1 MKSKSIINNNL
12 SKHLKDAE
20 ESVLE
25 WHEDTFNAIKKK
37 PRRSDLIVMGAL
49 LVARKHTLA
58 ILALIKERHLLP
70 AQALLR
76 VLIELHIKFHWVM
89 RRIKIRTVLND
100 KKINSRLQQL
110 DKRRVED
117 DKKLI
122 KDLNENR
129 FPQKNKIITEL
140 DKQWAKY
147 QRRRIKK
154 SPDIASICQKLDKL
168 AVLGTPNNNMSWA
181 SVIYPEF
188 YRKYSRAIHS
198 DLGLIRKFVINRKNK
213 ILWYEDIEDDPKN
226 IIEYALTVF
235 ADINK
240 LFLNYYK

>member
-1 MKSKSIINNNL
+1 MWGSCNAAHHEADLCN
-12 SKHLKDAE
+12 AQPE
-20 ESVLE
+20 GRYESSPP
-25 WHEDTFNAIKKK
+25 T
-37 PRRSDLIVMGAL
+37 
-49 LVARKHTLA
+49 
-58 ILALIKERHLLP
+58 
-70 AQALLR
+70 
-76 VLIELHIKFHWVM
+76 
-89 RRIKIRTVLND
+89 RIAGSFVIGND
-100 KKINSRLQQL
+100 KKIYSRLQQL

-129 FPQKNKIITEL
+129 FPQKNKIITKL
-140 DKQWAKY
+140 DKQWAEY

-154 SPDIASICQKLDKL
+154 APNIASICQKLDKL
-168 AVLGTPNNNMSWA
+168 AVLDTPNNDMSWA
-181 SVIYPEF
+181 NVIYPEF

-213 ILWYEDIEDDPKN
+213 ILWYEDIEDDPKD
-226 IIEYALTVF
+226 IIEYTLTVF